1 MVAGY
6 YFEPHHTD
14 LFSLEQTLIP
24 GLSEYLIDNF
34 RIPHNVDC
42 NEMTRFLGEKW
53 DSIPEPEEFPDCT
66 TSFVTPKKISLSS
79 NEQYIEDSF
88 MTFSGRYY
96 LVRL

>member
-14 LFSLEQTLIP
+14 LFSLEQALTH

-42 NEMTRFLGEKW
+42 NEMTRFQGEKR

-66 TSFVTPKKISLSS
+66 MSFVIPKKISLSS
-79 NEQYIEDSF
+79 NETVY
-88 MTFSGRYY
+88 
-96 LVRL
+96 